1 MHQITVW
8 CIGLLHWPTAAVF
21 YHNNTF
27 SSPTGI
33 FALNLKKTMNLMFQ
47 LRKFFA
53 EKLFLH
59 CKIVPSCLTFWHGI
73 YHLFILDIAMQKNNK
88 VNMKTGRETSKR
100 EKNAILF
107 IRARICRLDRGKSL
121 RSRNVKCNWYYFIHW
136 KRLCSCGCGTVIQSW
151 LHFTNELS
159 QTNEKIET
167 KPINVVSKDSGFF
180 LFYWSKPQNCIFRT
194 IKKVTRSVQ
203 FI

>member
-1 MHQITVW
+1 MHWIVALTDCSRFLSQQYIFQSYRHF
-8 CIGLLHWPTAAVF
+8 CLKLKE
-21 YHNNTF
+21 NNE
-27 SSPTGI
+27 SDV
-33 FALNLKKTMNLMFQ
+33 MQ
-47 LRKFFA
+47 LRKFLN

-73 YHLFILDIAMQKNNK
+73 YYLFILDIAMQKNNK
-88 VNMKTGRETSKR
+88 ANMKTGRETSKQCND
-100 EKNAILF
+100 EKKNAILF
-107 IRARICRLDRGKSL
+107 IRARICRLDRGKNL
-121 RSRNVKCNWYYFIHW
+121 RSCNVKCNWYYFIHW

-159 QTNEKIET
+159 QTKEKIET
-167 KPINVVSKDSGFF
+167 KPINVVSKDSGFFF

-203 FI
+203 SI